1 MRAHVF
7 PEYATPQRPP
17 KLSRSDV
24 LTLAGLTAVAGAA
37 GLACVVAPPYLI
49 QGQIQRSY
57 PAPLFPA
64 IRTAW
69 ENMAPV
75 PTALSLFV
83 LGVALGAAQPRFWWV
98 AGGGTVALLPLA
110 ALAEMIVSPKSH
122 NAWPIEFA
130 LYGVVGLAAVG
141 GAAVGR
147 LARRR
152 FRADKGPL

>member
-1 MRAHVF
+1 
-7 PEYATPQRPP
+7 
-17 KLSRSDV
+17 
-24 LTLAGLTAVAGAA
+24 
-37 GLACVVAPPYLI
+37 
-49 QGQIQRSY
+49 
-57 PAPLFPA
+57 LFPA

-98 AGGGTVALLPLA
+98 VGWGTVALLPLA

-130 LYGVVGLAAVG
+130 LYGVVGLSAVG

-147 LARRR
+147 LVRRR
-152 FRADKGPL
+152 FCADKGAV